1 MVVSVGEVGATLG
14 RGVRRD
20 PRPWRPQRPKAY
32 PTRNRNGRV
41 MRTSTIVV
49 LIGVLLFVLPIPG
62 TFILG
67 ALVVLAGLVA
77 RLFGL

>member
-1 MVVSVGEVGATLG
+1 
-14 RGVRRD
+14 
-20 PRPWRPQRPKAY
+20 
-32 PTRNRNGRV
+32 

-49 LIGVLLFVLPIPG
+49 LIGALLFVLPIPG

>member
-1 MVVSVGEVGATLG
+1 
-14 RGVRRD
+14 
-20 PRPWRPQRPKAY
+20 
-32 PTRNRNGRV
+32 

-49 LIGVLLFVLPIPG
+49 LIGVALFLLPVPG

-67 ALVVLAGLVA
+67 ALVVLAGLAA